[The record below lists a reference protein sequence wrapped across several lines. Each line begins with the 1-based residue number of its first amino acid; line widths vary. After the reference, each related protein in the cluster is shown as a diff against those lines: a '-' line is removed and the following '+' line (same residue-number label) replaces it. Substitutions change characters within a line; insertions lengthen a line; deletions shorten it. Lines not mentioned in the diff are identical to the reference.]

1 LRARKE
7 LSAMKKES
15 LDFLKKLMDAPS
27 PSGYEGP
34 AVEVWRAE
42 AKKFADQVRTDLHG
56 NTIALLNKGGSP
68 RVMLAGHIDEIGLMI
83 QSIDD
88 NGFARF
94 QGVGGWDP
102 QILPGQRVVFMGRK
116 GPVKGVIGKKPIHLM
131 DQDERGKAVKI
142 EDLWIDFGTGS
153 KKETEKM
160 VSVGDVGVVDVG
172 FEVLYGDI
180 AVARGFDD
188 RIGAFTVL
196 EALRLMSKMSIEAEV
211 YAVATVQEEIGLRG
225 AHTSA
230 FGIDPKVGI
239 AVDVTFATDY
249 PGMGAKEK
257 GIFGNIK
264 LGGGPVIARGP
275 NINPRVHELLV
286 KTAQEK
292 KIPYVVEAIPRGT
305 GTDANAIQ
313 LTRAGVA
320 AGLVSIPNR
329 NMHTPVEMV
338 NLEDVENAFTL
349 IAHAVARINEK
360 TNLVPF

>member
-1 LRARKE
+1 
-7 LSAMKKES
+7 MKKES
-15 LDFLKKLMDAPS
+15 LDFLKRLMDTPS

-34 AVEVWRAE
+34 AVEVWRNE
-42 AKKFADQVRTDLHG
+42 AKKFADQIKTDLHG
-56 NTIALLNKGGSP
+56 NTIAVLNKGGSP

-83 QSIDD
+83 QTIDE

-102 QILPGQRVVFMGRK
+102 QILPGQRVVFMGSR

-131 DQDERGKAVKI
+131 ESEERTKAVKI
-142 EDLWIDFGTGS
+142 DDLWIDFGTGS
-153 KKETEKM
+153 KKETEKL
-160 VSVGDVGVVDVG
+160 VSIGDVGVIDVDFHILHG
-172 FEVLYGDI
+172 NN
-180 AVARGFDD
+180 AVAHGFDD
-188 RIGAFTVL
+188 RIGAFVVL
-196 EALRLMSKMSIEAEV
+196 EALRLMSRMDIQAEV
-211 YAVATVQEEIGLRG
+211 HAVATVQEEIGLRG

-249 PGMGAKEK
+249 PGMGGKEK

-275 NINPRVHELLV
+275 NINHKVHELLV
-286 KTAQEK
+286 KTATEK

-320 AGLVSIPNR
+320 AGLVSVPNR

-338 NLEDVENAFTL
+338 NLDDVEGAFTL
-349 IAHAVARINEK
+349 IAHAVARITDR

>member
-1 LRARKE
+1 
-7 LSAMKKES
+7 MKKES
-15 LDFLKKLMDAPS
+15 LDFLRNLMNTPS

-42 AKKFADQVRTDLHG
+42 AKKFSDQVKTDLHG
-56 NTIALLNKGGSP
+56 NTIAVLNKGGSP

-83 QSIDD
+83 QSIDEQ
-88 NGFARF
+88 GFARF

-102 QILPGQRVVFMGRK
+102 QILPGQRVVFMGNK
-116 GPVKGVIGKKPIHLM
+116 GPVRGIVGKKPIHLM
-131 DQDERGKAVKI
+131 DQEERGKAVKMD
-142 EDLWIDFGTGS
+142 ELWVDFGTGS
-153 KKETEKM
+153 KKETEKL
-160 VSVGDVGVVDVG
+160 VSVGDVGVVDVE
-172 FEVLYGDI
+172 FQVLHGNN

-196 EALRLMSKMSIEAEV
+196 EALRLMSRMQLEAEV

-249 PGMGAKEK
+249 PGMGGKEK
-257 GIFGNIK
+257 GIFGTIK

-275 NINPRVHELLV
+275 NINHRVHELLV
-286 KTAQEK
+286 KTAK
-292 KIPYVVEAIPRGT
+292 DRKIDHVIEAIPRGT

-338 NLEDVENAFTL
+338 NLEDVEGAFSL
-349 IAHAVARINEK
+349 LAYAVARITDK

>member
-1 LRARKE
+1 MRAQE
-7 LSAMKKES
+7 EHLTMKKES
-15 LDFLKKLMDAPS
+15 LEFLKRLMNTPS

-42 AKKFADQVRTDLHG
+42 AKKFADQVKTDLHG
-56 NTIALLNKGGSP
+56 NTIAVLNKGGSP

-88 NGFARF
+88 HGFARF

-102 QILPGQRVVFMGRK
+102 QILPGQRVVFMGPK
-116 GPVKGVIGKKPIHLM
+116 GPVKGIIGKKPIHLM
-131 DQDERGKAVKI
+131 EPEERGKAVKMD
-142 EDLWIDFGTGS
+142 ELWIDFGAGAR
-153 KKETEKM
+153 KETERM
-160 VSVGDVGVVDVG
+160 VSVGDVGVVDVE
-172 FEVLYGDI
+172 FQLLYGDN

-196 EALRLMSKMSIEAEV
+196 EALRLMSKMDIKAEV
-211 YAVATVQEEIGLRG
+211 HAVATVQEEIGLRG

-249 PGMGAKEK
+249 PGMGNKEK

-264 LGGGPVIARGP
+264 LGGGAVIARGP
-275 NINPRVHELLV
+275 NINPRVHDLLV
-286 KTAQEK
+286 KTATER
-292 KIPYVVEAIPRGT
+292 KIPHVIEAIPRGT

-313 LTRAGVA
+313 LSRAGVA

-338 NLEDVENAFTL
+338 NLEDVEAAFTL
-349 IAHAVARINEK
+349 LAHAVSRITDR